1 VTVFW
6 LISPDR
12 LTDFGKLKSANG
24 SMEKLYQRIE
34 TLLNNGVNI
43 CGRHYDF
50 LAFSSSQLREHSCW
64 MFAKREGTGVSS
76 ETIRAWMGDFQHI
89 HPVAKMAARV
99 LRVLFFE
106 RVREMIF

>member
-1 VTVFW
+1 M
-6 LISPDR
+6 
-12 LTDFGKLKSANG
+12 G
-24 SMEKLYQRIE
+24 KLYQRIKS
-34 TLLNNGVNI
+34 LLNDGVNI

-64 MFAKREGTGVSS
+64 MFAKREGTEVSS

-99 LRVLFFE
+99 RGVLFFE
-106 RVREMIF
+106 RVVKVIF